1 MTSTSQEYR
10 VFVCKI
16 CVYNCG
22 GGVNAFLFIFTSYRL
37 LCCTSIHRYEWKP
50 KLTRANSLNNIQKHD
65 PNSAKLEGLALPER
79 LLLIITGVHNLRCTL
94 SATSIDISHIN
105 YHRHDKM
112 ANVDGERN
120 SADVY
125 EHAEFE
131 GAQVSRSARENTV
144 GVMVHRARARAR
156 LWERN

>member
-1 MTSTSQEYR
+1 MLY
-10 VFVCKI
+10 F
-16 CVYNCG
+16 
-22 GGVNAFLFIFTSYRL
+22 
-37 LCCTSIHRYEWKP
+37 
-50 KLTRANSLNNIQKHD
+50 NSLLRVKAQVNPRKFIEHIQKHD
-65 PNSAKLEGLALPER
+65 PNSAKLESLALSER

-105 YHRHDKM
+105 YYRYDKM

-131 GAQVSRSARENTV
+131 SAQVSRSARGNTV
-144 GVMVHRARARAR
+144 GVMVHQARARAR
-156 LWERN
+156 L